1 MIPITLTFLPHL
13 SHAHWRFH
21 WLVSL
26 ELFNMMLIKL
36 GQVVSGLLLLPLL
49 ASSLV
54 LTIPTSID
62 NATHQR
68 ISLRD
73 ATILGVAKTVRR
85 FNFATFHELEAT
97 ARRPTTN
104 ADRLTDVRL
113 IFKGNADLQRII
125 VPMETWGNWGTPF
138 YATEEEW
145 PLDDDAVLPYRL
157 NLDIRDADAKMKRA
171 GYTGSYHAVDVQ
183 AFSEHGDRPQP
194 WWIFL
199 MVGQRPTRVW
209 VGDRDGQVVPEDDV
223 AWRAIGG
230 RNGSL
235 SVAR

>member
-1 MIPITLTFLPHL
+1 
-13 SHAHWRFH
+13 
-21 WLVSL
+21 
-26 ELFNMMLIKL
+26 MLLMKL
-36 GQVVSGLLLLPLL
+36 GPLISGLLLLLPTL

-54 LTIPTSID
+54 LTIPTHLD
-62 NATHQR
+62 NTTYHR

-73 ATILGVAKTVRR
+73 ATLFGAAQIVRR

-97 ARRPTTN
+97 ARHPTTN
-104 ADRLTDVRL
+104 VDRLTDVRL
-113 IFKGNADLQRII
+113 IFKGNADIPRII
-125 VPMETWGNWGTPF
+125 VAMETWGNWGSPWF
-138 YATEEEW
+138 GSEEEW
-145 PLDDDAVLPYRL
+145 PLDDEAGLPYRL
-157 NLDIRDADAKMKRA
+157 NLDIRDADAMMKRA

-209 VGDRDGQVVPEDDV
+209 VGDRDGQVVPEDDFTWKGV
-223 AWRAIGG
+223 GG

-235 SVAR
+235 NAARRWERCRGSLSNGRPECGLGFA

>member
-1 MIPITLTFLPHL
+1 
-13 SHAHWRFH
+13 
-21 WLVSL
+21 
-26 ELFNMMLIKL
+26 MLIKL
-36 GQVVSGLLLLPLL
+36 GQL
-49 ASSLV
+49 ASSLLLPIFASSLA

-62 NATHQR
+62 NATYHR

-73 ATILGVAKTVRR
+73 AVVVGIARTVRR
-85 FNFATFHELEAT
+85 FHFATFRELEAT
-97 ARRPTTN
+97 ARSPTTD

-113 IFKGNADLQRII
+113 IFKGNADIQRII
-125 VPMETWGNWGTPF
+125 VAMETWGIWGTPWF
-138 YATEEEW
+138 ASEEEW
-145 PLDDDAVLPYRL
+145 PLDDEAVLPYRL

-183 AFSEHGDRPQP
+183 AFSEQGARPQP

-209 VGDRDGQVVPEDDV
+209 VGDRDGQVVPEDDF
-223 AWRAIGG
+223 AWKGVGG

-235 SVAR
+235 DVAR